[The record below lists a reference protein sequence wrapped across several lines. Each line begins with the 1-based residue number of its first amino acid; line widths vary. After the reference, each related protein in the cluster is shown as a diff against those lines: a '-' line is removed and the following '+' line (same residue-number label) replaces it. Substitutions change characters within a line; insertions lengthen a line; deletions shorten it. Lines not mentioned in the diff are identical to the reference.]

1 MLHQKERSK
10 SSRIFLQALVKRV
23 GFWSNGLYDFVD
35 HGDSIG
41 LTPTQNLNLRKWIVV
56 VSRAD
61 YFESTKDY
69 PIASNRDVLK
79 ALKNEPWRFP
89 YDGVHFFRVSRLSDT
104 THRVTSWVIKKQWID
119 KLPQEPLFMI
129 PESACIEALD
139 HPSVVSLTRLGESLY
154 VAKRA
159 DGLKSSLGDQQ
170 PFLSDLGMQD
180 DLSTE
185 GISEK
190 VESLSGATAVNTI
203 LLGVFKILRTSP
215 LRFFLGVSQKLG
227 SALPWESALKLSGF
241 LGALYFGATSIYLH
255 SVDFW
260 LERKL
265 QALHDQT
272 QSSLQL
278 RADLESY
285 RAKLA
290 DVEAIF
296 INIHPVWMAWDI
308 LLDLKS
314 IGVTFRAVNS
324 DGDAVTFFANA
335 SKASDILGLLS
346 NYPRVEKADFT
357 MPTKLVMG
365 QEQFAIKVTFQSPEP
380 MPVIETSTTTIN
392 GVNSDRDMDSAMQVN
407 ASDRALLR

>member
-10 SSRIFLQALVKRV
+10 GSRFFLQALVKRI
-23 GFWSNGLYDFVD
+23 GFWSNELYDFVD
-35 HGDSIG
+35 LGESIG
-41 LTPTQNLNLRKWIVV
+41 LAAAQNLNSRKWIIV
-56 VSRAD
+56 VSRAE
-61 YFESTKDY
+61 YFESIKDY
-69 PIASNRDVLK
+69 PIASSRDVLK

-89 YDGVHFFRVSRLSDT
+89 YDGAHFFRVSRLSDT
-104 THRVTSWVIKKQWID
+104 THRVTSWVIKKEWID
-119 KLPQEPLFMI
+119 KLPQKPLLLI

-139 HPSVVSLTRLGESLY
+139 HSSVVSLTRLGESLY

-159 DGLKSSLGDQQ
+159 DGLKSRLGNQQ
-170 PFLSDLGMQD
+170 PFLSGLSMQD

-185 GISEK
+185 GISEE
-190 VESLSGATAVNTI
+190 VESLSGATAVDGI

-215 LRFFLGVSQKLG
+215 LRFFLGVSQKLRP
-227 SALPWESALKLSGF
+227 ALPWENALKLSAF
-241 LGALYFGATSIYLH
+241 LGALYLGVTSIYLH

-296 INIHPVWMAWDI
+296 INIQPVWMAWDI

-314 IGVTFRAVNS
+314 SGVTFRSVNS
-324 DGDAVTFFANA
+324 DGDAVTFFATA
-335 SKASDILGLLS
+335 SKASDVLGLLS
-346 NYPRVEKADFT
+346 NYARVEKADFT

-365 QEQFAIKVTFQSPEP
+365 QEQFAVKVTFRLPEP
-380 MPVIETSTTTIN
+380 MPVIEMTTTATN
-392 GVNSDRDMDSAMQVN
+392 GVISGRDIDSAMQVN
-407 ASDRALLR
+407 TSGRGLLR